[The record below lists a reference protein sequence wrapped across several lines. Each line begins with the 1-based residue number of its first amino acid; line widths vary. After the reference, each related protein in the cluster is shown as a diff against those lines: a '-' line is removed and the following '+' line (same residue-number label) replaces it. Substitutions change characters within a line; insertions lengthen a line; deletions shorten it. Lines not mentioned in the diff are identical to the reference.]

1 MAGAQS
7 VNRGG
12 RPSLGERAIMTATL
26 PVTVLNAA
34 TATAVDYGIDRSALL
49 TDIVCFHY
57 GRPDLMRHLPQQ
69 LLFESQPAT
78 AVADEAIGPHT
89 KVRPPLAVAQLI
101 ERDHQQLG
109 IERST
114 YLADI
119 ICRHMGFPHLVRELD
134 KGSEKEV
141 LLLAM

>member
-1 MAGAQS
+1 
-7 VNRGG
+7 
-12 RPSLGERAIMTATL
+12 MTASL

-34 TATAVDYGIDRSALL
+34 TSAAADHGIDRSALL

-69 LLFESQPAT
+69 LLFESQPPAAADD
-78 AVADEAIGPHT
+78 AVGPHV
-89 KVRPPLAVAQLI
+89 KVRLPLPIATLV

-109 IERST
+109 MQRST

-119 ICRHMGFPHLVRELD
+119 ICRRMGFPHLVRELD
-134 KGSEKEV
+134 KGFQKEV
-141 LLLAM
+141 LPLAI

>member
-1 MAGAQS
+1 MTGS
-7 VNRGG
+7 TRRG
-12 RPSLGERAIMTATL
+12 RPSLGERAVMTATL

-34 TATAVDYGIDRSALL
+34 ETTATNYGIDRSAVL

-57 GRPDLMRHLPQQ
+57 GRPELMRHLPQQ

-78 AVADEAIGPHT
+78 PDADDTIGPHA
-89 KVRPPLAVAQLI
+89 KVRLPLPIAQLV
-101 ERDHQQLG
+101 ERDHQRLG
-109 IERST
+109 MQRST
-114 YLADI
+114 YLGDI

-134 KGSEKEV
+134 KEV

>member
-1 MAGAQS
+1 MTGSTRA
-7 VNRGG
+7 G
-12 RPSLGERAIMTATL
+12 RPSLGERAVMTATL

-34 TATAVDYGIDRSALL
+34 IATAADYGIDRSAVL

-78 AVADEAIGPHT
+78 ADTDDTIGPHA
-89 KVRPPLAVAQLI
+89 KVRLPLPIAQLV
-101 ERDHQQLG
+101 ERDHQRLG
-109 IERST
+109 MQRST
-114 YLADI
+114 YLGDI

-134 KGSEKEV
+134 KEV

>member
-1 MAGAQS
+1 
-7 VNRGG
+7 
-12 RPSLGERAIMTATL
+12 MTATL

-34 TATAVDYGIDRSALL
+34 AAIAADYGIDRSAVL

-57 GRPDLMRHLPQQ
+57 SRPDLMRHLPQQ

-78 AVADEAIGPHT
+78 ADADHAIGPHA
-89 KVRPPLAVAQLI
+89 KVRLPLPIAQLV
-101 ERDHQQLG
+101 ERDHQRLG
-109 IERST
+109 MQRST

-119 ICRHMGFPHLVRELD
+119 ICRQIGFPHLVRELD

>member
-1 MAGAQS
+1 MAGS
-7 VNRGG
+7 TRG
-12 RPSLGERAIMTATL
+12 RKSLGERAIMTATL

-34 TATAVDYGIDRSALL
+34 TSAAADHGVDRSALL

-69 LLFESQPAT
+69 LLFESQPTTT
-78 AVADEAIGPHT
+78 AAADDAIGPHA
-89 KVRPPLAVAQLI
+89 KVRLPLSIAALV
-101 ERDHQQLG
+101 ERDHEQLG
-109 IERST
+109 MQRST

-134 KGSEKEV
+134 KGFEKEV
-141 LLLAM
+141 LPLAI

>member
-1 MAGAQS
+1 
-7 VNRGG
+7 
-12 RPSLGERAIMTATL
+12 MTATL

-34 TATAVDYGIDRSALL
+34 TATAADYGIDRSALL

-69 LLFESQPAT
+69 LLFESQPDT
-78 AVADEAIGPHT
+78 ADSDHAIGPHT
-89 KVRPPLAVAQLI
+89 KVRPPLPIAQLI

-134 KGSEKEV
+134 KDKEV